1 MTIFQGTYLTIISGR
16 FWTRTL
22 MDAKKNESNE
32 INNLLDKIECIKSID
47 KELKE
52 MRRRYYIHA
61 GNYLSGNT
69 DSLKQKGKIKKLID
83 EKLTLFNECL
93 NVDKIIICPNKN
105 YKYK

>member
-1 MTIFQGTYLTIISGR
+1 M
-16 FWTRTL
+16 
-22 MDAKKNESNE
+22 K
-32 INNLLDKIECIKSID
+32 NNLLDKIECIKSID

-52 MRRRYYIHA
+52 LRRRYYIHA

-105 YKYK
+105 YKYRMRFIWNINRPPIGDPFAYSDSECERDS